1 MRKKQVVVIGLGR
14 FGTSVCQELYQLGHE
29 ILAIDIDPEKVES
42 ISDYSSHAAVA
53 DATDES
59 DLKELGVRNFEY
71 GIVAIGDDLQA
82 SVLCT
87 LMLKEIGLD
96 QVWVK
101 ARDTQH
107 RMVLEKVGADRVI
120 QPESEMG
127 IRVAHHVDSEKIVD
141 YINLSED
148 YSIVEMVASKKIANK
163 TLMDLNVRV
172 QYNCIVLAIKRG
184 EEVNIAPHPDDSVK
198 EGDVLV
204 VMGHK
209 NDLKKLEDK
218 KI

>member
-1 MRKKQVVVIGLGR
+1 MKKKQVVVIGLGR
-14 FGTSVCQELYQLGHE
+14 FGVSVCKELHRLGHE
-29 ILAIDIDPEKVES
+29 ILAIDINPENLEAVS
-42 ISDYSSHAAVA
+42 AYSSYTAVA
-53 DATDES
+53 DATDEA

-87 LMLKEIGLD
+87 LMLKEIGIN

-101 ARDTQH
+101 ARDLQH

-120 QPESEMG
+120 QPENEMG
-127 IRVAHHVDSEKIVD
+127 IRVAHHVDSEKIID
-141 YINLSED
+141 YINLSEE
-148 YSIVEMVASKKIANK
+148 YSIVEMVASKKIADK
-163 TLMDLNVRV
+163 TLMELDIRV
-172 QYNCIVLAIKRG
+172 QYNCIILAIKRN
-184 EEVNIAPHPDDSVK
+184 EEVNIAPHPDDIV
-198 EGDVLV
+198 EQGDILV

-209 NDLKKLEDK
+209 SDLKKLEDK

>member
-101 ARDTQH
+101 ARDMQH